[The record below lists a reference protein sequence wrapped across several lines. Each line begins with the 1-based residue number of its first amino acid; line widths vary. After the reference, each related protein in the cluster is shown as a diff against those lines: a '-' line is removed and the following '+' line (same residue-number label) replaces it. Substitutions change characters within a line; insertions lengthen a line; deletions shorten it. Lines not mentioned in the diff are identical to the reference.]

1 MDDVKQKILQTAH
14 DRFLKY
20 GIRKMSVQKLVMP
33 MGIST
38 KTVYKYFK
46 NKEELLEEVLRYY
59 FAQQYQLFEKFLKE
73 KSTIPLFFEIWYLAV
88 EREYSVNNAFF
99 HDLHYYYPELE
110 HKAEREIGEAF
121 WNRLRDVLRKGVHE
135 GVLRKNIHIEIIL
148 EAIAVLFGKITRT
161 ALFQQFKATPYEIF
175 LNTIVP
181 VIRGICTTKGLNELD
196 RHIAAKTPF
205 KTDI

>member
-1 MDDVKQKILQTAH
+1 MDEVKQKILQTAH

>member
-1 MDDVKQKILQTAH
+1 MDEVKQKILQTAH

-33 MGIST
+33 LGIST

>member
-20 GIRKMSVQKLVMP
+20 GIRKMSVQKLVVP

-73 KSTIPLFFEIWYLAV
+73 KNTIPLFFEIWYLAV